1 VSSRQHRLLLARDP
15 GLSGGLYREDIDEAR
30 MIKKSQGLSQGRLT
44 GLRACQGALAS
55 AEPGHLVKGVPGLLV
70 LPPAG

>member
-1 VSSRQHRLLLARDP
+1 
-15 GLSGGLYREDIDEAR
+15 

-44 GLRACQGALAS
+44 GLRACQGVLAF
-55 AEPGHLVKGVPGLLV
+55 AEPGHLPGLLV